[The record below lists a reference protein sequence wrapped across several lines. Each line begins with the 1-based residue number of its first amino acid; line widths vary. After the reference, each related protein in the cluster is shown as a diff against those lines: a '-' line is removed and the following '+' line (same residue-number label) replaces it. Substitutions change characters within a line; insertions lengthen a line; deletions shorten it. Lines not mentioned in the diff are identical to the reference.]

1 MEEACG
7 LLLSGC
13 SFAAGQDH
21 HATRGFFQ
29 SWFQGDT
36 DMFAFGLFF
45 AIVFTVLLIC
55 FIEACHRQIVR
66 DVADLIRTQDKPAP

>member
-1 MEEACG
+1 
-7 LLLSGC
+7 
-13 SFAAGQDH
+13 
-21 HATRGFFQ
+21 
-29 SWFQGDT
+29 
-36 DMFAFGLFF
+36 MFAFGLFF